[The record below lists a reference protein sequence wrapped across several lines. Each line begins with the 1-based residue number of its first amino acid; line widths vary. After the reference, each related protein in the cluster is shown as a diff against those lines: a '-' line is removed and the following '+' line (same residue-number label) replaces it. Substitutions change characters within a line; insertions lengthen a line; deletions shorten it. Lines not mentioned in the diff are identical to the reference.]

1 MNKSYFALSR
11 GSAVSGAGSYSHKSP
26 KISCGT
32 EPLAAAGRA
41 IALGVVISIAL
52 GSLCEIIG
60 RLVST
65 GLFFLDLP
73 EQVVEQRAR
82 AETIASGIQPR
93 VAQCFL
99 DCDQV
104 VQRLLGGSDAACGLH
119 SDCDAGRQIKITDRF
134 DHHLSVS
141 EAGASR
147 SLAGARL
154 DEVPGTDHLH
164 RQKRSGSHVIVSIE
178 LTDFENDLH

>member
-41 IALGVVISIAL
+41 IALGGVISIAL

-73 EQVVEQRAR
+73 QQIVEQRAR
-82 AETIASGIQPR
+82 AEAIASGIQPGI
-93 VAQCFL
+93 AQCFL
-99 DCDQV
+99 DGDEI
-104 VQRLLGGSDAACGLH
+104 VQCLLGG
-119 SDCDAGRQIKITDRF
+119 DRK
-134 DHHLSVS
+134 ST
-141 EAGASR
+141 
-147 SLAGARL
+147 RL
-154 DEVPGTDHLH
+154 N
-164 RQKRSGSHVIVSIE
+164 SSH
-178 LTDFENDLH
+178 